1 MKRRIIVVFFVICC
15 IIVNVSFAEQSQHR
29 ADEYFNSGS
38 AKLYASK
45 IVGIIAKT
53 EFVVDR
59 ISADYCKLYKLVG
72 SSWQLV
78 STIYPTYYVTNDW
91 QFGTQVDFSSFID
104 SGTYKV
110 EVRFNADGHTL
121 TKYSNSRVF

>member
-1 MKRRIIVVFFVICC
+1 MKRHIVVVFVVICL
-15 IIVNVSFAEQSQHR
+15 IITNVSFADQSQHR

-38 AKLYASK
+38 AKLYANK
-45 IVGIIAKT
+45 IVGIFAKT
-53 EFVVDR
+53 EFVVNC

-72 SSWQLV
+72 SSWQLIHT
-78 STIYPTYYVTNDW
+78 SYPTYYVTNDW
-91 QFGTQVDFSSFID
+91 QFGTQVDFSSYID
-104 SGTYKV
+104 SGTFRV